1 MRRTLILLLAVIA
14 VLVVAHTLVW
24 RWAVHRI
31 EGEFANWVTAERAE
45 GWTVTSGEPMRGGW
59 PLAAQLTVP
68 DLSIT
73 GGAADIPGGLAWS
86 ADRLVVGV
94 ALAHPRLLTM
104 DVEGTQRLRFSV
116 APEVSGVAGRFR
128 VTIPLD
134 PGTPPHAA
142 NLSATNLRL
151 GPPSDGLTI
160 ALLGGQAEVSPGAAK
175 GEPAVTVSASAEEIA
190 LPPGAASALGPRL
203 ASVALQAALD
213 GPLPNTPGLVARA
226 AAWRD
231 GGGALEIKQFAAGWG
246 PLGVTG
252 RATLALDDHLQPT
265 GTASA
270 RFLGYVETLD
280 ALAAN
285 HAISAHAAQ
294 AAKAVL
300 GLMAR
305 QDGERSEVEVPLTLK
320 DRTLSV
326 GHIPLAHLPEL
337 VWPDAP

>member
-1 MRRTLILLLAVIA
+1 MPRSLGMTRNGAPSGDTAPVRPQPISPDDLVLSPMRRTLILLFAVIA

-24 RWAVHRI
+24 RWAVQRI

-116 APEVSGVAGRFR
+116 APEVSGVADRFR

-134 PGTPPHAA
+134 PGTPPRAG

-190 LPPGAASALGPRL
+190 LPPGAASEYPR
-203 ASVALQAALD
+203 AGRAC
-213 GPLPNTPGLVARA
+213 GGVARWGRCVGDQA
-226 AAWRD
+226 VRGRMGPARRD
-231 GGGALEIKQFAAGWG
+231 RPRNPGAG
-246 PLGVTG
+246 
-252 RATLALDDHLQPT
+252 
-265 GTASA
+265 
-270 RFLGYVETLD
+270 
-280 ALAAN
+280 
-285 HAISAHAAQ
+285 
-294 AAKAVL
+294 
-300 GLMAR
+300 
-305 QDGERSEVEVPLTLK
+305 
-320 DRTLSV
+320 
-326 GHIPLAHLPEL
+326 
-337 VWPDAP
+337 